1 MLLTFRLTNF
11 ETQYEDRSNFLFDNM
26 TMPVRFIPGELGPSQ
41 PASDYT
47 GLKEIRPNFSIQ
59 WIADAR
65 HFLHLENP
73 QAVKKASEEFLPRQI
88 EPTGC

>member
-1 MLLTFRLTNF
+1 MAVPLTFRLTNF

-26 TMPVRFIPGELGPSQ
+26 TGELGPSQ
-41 PASDYT
+41 LASDYT

-59 WIADAR
+59 WIADAG

-88 EPTGC
+88 ESTGC